1 MLSHQVQKLVR
12 KTLQLLLHNNKSIP
26 ALLHWAID
34 QCYGSHSTA
43 QQQCFH
49 ALANILAY
57 KLVVCIRVTVCVCLW
72 GGGGVSSMNLC
83 MIENTI
89 TDAMCVSKNLHY
101 SHKHA
106 Y

>member
-1 MLSHQVQKLVR
+1 MVLSHQIQKLAR

-34 QCYGSHSTA
+34 QCYGNSLSA

-57 KLVVCIRVTVCVCLW
+57 KLVCVHAACMHAACVYVVCICVCVCVVTVCCNCVCL
-72 GGGGVSSMNLC
+72 
-83 MIENTI
+83 
-89 TDAMCVSKNLHY
+89 
-101 SHKHA
+101 
-106 Y
+106 